1 MEKIKDS
8 AWSVWLHPRKALKVI
23 QDQNV
28 ALSSH
33 SLENKDLK
41 EQLET
46 VTKQLKEQRLENAR
60 LSTENITLAEKLKRC
75 EDSVLYL
82 GKEVVQLRKQLQEF
96 EKAEQ
101 EIDKFQLQL
110 QQVEDMKAGY
120 ELRIKRLKEN
130 LRDLREAMLAMS
142 GAGESGAVPS
152 KIDMTENAHSVS
164 DDSANVQS
172 GSEEEDWLSALPP
185 F

>member
-1 MEKIKDS
+1 MEKIKNS
-8 AWSVWLHPRKALKVI
+8 AWSVWLHPCKALKEL
-23 QDQNV
+23 QEQNV
-28 ALSSH
+28 AMSSLSS
-33 SLENKDLK
+33 EKKDLEGK
-41 EQLET
+41 LE
-46 VTKQLKEQRLENAR
+46 VCNNQLKEQRLENVR

-82 GKEVVQLRKQLQEF
+82 GKEAVQLRKQLQEF

-110 QQVEDMKAGY
+110 QQVEEMKAGY

-142 GAGESGAVPS
+142 GSGESDAVPS
-152 KIDMTENAHSVS
+152 KIDMTENARDVS
-164 DDSANVQS
+164 DDSATGQR
-172 GSEEEDWLSALPP
+172 GSEEDWLSALPP